1 MRTMSYR
8 SRRFFIAPLILIALV
23 AFSVLTMVLWN
34 ALMPVIFHL
43 PVLNFWQAAG
53 LLILARLLFG
63 GLRPHH
69 HGYWPHSPWKQN
81 IRDKIFNM
89 RPEER
94 KDFFRK
100 MHAYRHGHYEDFF
113 NKEEP
118 KSEE

>member
-8 SRRFFIAPLILIALV
+8 SKRFFIAPLILIALV
-23 AFSVLTMVLWN
+23 AFSALTMVLWN

-63 GLRPHH
+63 GMRPHH
-69 HGYWPHSPWKQN
+69 HRSWPHYPWRQN
-81 IRDKIFNM
+81 LRDKISNM
-89 RPEER
+89 SQEER

-100 MHAYRHGHYEDFF
+100 MHAYRHGRYEDYFGE
-113 NKEEP
+113 NESTKTE
-118 KSEE
+118 